1 MAYDLQNYETVS
13 ERTLKFYREY
23 PKGRIETSLEDFSGN
38 HNATRWV
45 MRAAVYRDSET
56 ATPPAGVGYA
66 FEIDGGKGANR
77 SSALENCETSAI
89 GRALAAAGFASDKQ
103 RATREEMRKV
113 AITDAR
119 DALSRARTVDD
130 ARAVWTE
137 AQKQGVLAEVK
148 SEINALVAKLNE
160 QHEQRSQAEGRGGA
174 QPQRPQPQGQPTQG
188 GQPPVDEGSIADQLG
203 ATN

>member
-23 PKGRIETSLEDFSGN
+23 PEGRIETSLEDFSGN

-113 AITDAR
+113 AISDAR

-137 AQKQGVLAEVK
+137 AQKQGVLGEVK
-148 SEINALVAKLNE
+148 AEINALVAKINEANE
-160 QHEQRSQAEGRGGA
+160 QRAADGGRGA
-174 QPQRPQPQGQPTQG
+174 ARPQPPQG

>member
-56 ATPPAGVGYA
+56 TTPPAGVGYA

-113 AITDAR
+113 AIEDAR

-137 AQKQGVLAEVK
+137 AQKQGVLGEVK
-148 SEINALVAKLNE
+148 SEINAVVAKINE
-160 QHEQRSQAEGRGGA
+160 ANGQRAADEGRGA
-174 QPQRPQPQGQPTQG
+174 ARPQPPQG

>member
-23 PKGRIETSLEDFSGN
+23 PEGRIETSLEDFSGN

-113 AITDAR
+113 AISDAR

-137 AQKQGVLAEVK
+137 AQKQGVLGEVK
-148 SEINALVAKLNE
+148 SEINAVVAKINEGNE
-160 QHEQRSQAEGRGGA
+160 QRAADEGRGA
-174 QPQRPQPQGQPTQG
+174 ARPQPPQG

>member
-113 AITDAR
+113 AIEDAR
-119 DALSRARTVDD
+119 DALARARTVDD

-137 AQKQGVLAEVK
+137 AQKQGVLGEVK
-148 SEINALVAKLNE
+148 SEINAVVAKINE
-160 QHEQRSQAEGRGGA
+160 ANGQRAADEGRGA
-174 QPQRPQPQGQPTQG
+174 ARPRPPQG

>member
-23 PKGRIETSLEDFSGN
+23 PEGRIETSLEDFSGN

-113 AITDAR
+113 AISDAR
-119 DALSRARTVDD
+119 DALARARTVDD

-137 AQKQGVLAEVK
+137 AQKQGVLGEVK
-148 SEINALVAKLNE
+148 SEINALVAKINEANE
-160 QHEQRSQAEGRGGA
+160 QRAQAEGRGGS
-174 QPQRPQPQGQPTQG
+174 QPPQQPQG
-188 GQPPVDEGSIADQLG
+188 GQPPVDEGSIADQIG

>member
-23 PKGRIETSLEDFSGN
+23 PEGRIETSLEDFSGN

-113 AITDAR
+113 AISDAR
-119 DALSRARTVDD
+119 DALARARTVDD

-137 AQKQGVLAEVK
+137 AQKQGVLNEVK
-148 SEINALVAKLNE
+148 SEINAVVAKINEANE
-160 QHEQRSQAEGRGGA
+160 QRAADECRGA
-174 QPQRPQPQGQPTQG
+174 ARPQPPQG

>member
-113 AITDAR
+113 AIEDAR

-137 AQKQGVLAEVK
+137 AQKQGVLGEVK
-148 SEINALVAKLNE
+148 SEINAVVSRINE
-160 QHEQRSQAEGRGGA
+160 QHEQRAQAEGRGGS
-174 QPQRPQPQGQPTQG
+174 QPPQPPQG

>member
-56 ATPPAGVGYA
+56 ATPPAGIGYA

-137 AQKQGVLAEVK
+137 AQKQGVLGEVK
-148 SEINALVAKLNE
+148 SEINSVVAKINE
-160 QHEQRSQAEGRGGA
+160 QHEQRAADEGRGA
-174 QPQRPQPQGQPTQG
+174 ARPQPPQG